1 MIYFFPKYTDV
12 YNFADDTTSHACDK
26 DLNSLINRL
35 EHDSLHVIAGFEL
48 TTHEQIILK
57 NHEA

>member
-35 EHDSLHVIAGFEL
+35 EHDSFMALSCNCCREGN
-48 TTHEQIILK
+48 QSSPRS
-57 NHEA
+57 